1 MKKIGLMGGTF
12 NPIHYGHL
20 FLAENAYQQICL
32 DRILFIPSMNPPHKS
47 KTELISSE
55 HRANMVKLAIKDNPH
70 FKISMMEMQREG
82 TTYTA
87 DTLTILKEE
96 NPKIEYYFIVGADSF
111 FMLQNW
117 GKPQTIFDLCTIVVA
132 GRNLTPKNKMNQ
144 QLDFLTE
151 TYGAKVLF
159 LDMPN
164 IGISSAEI
172 RDRIVAKKGIHYYV
186 PEEVEAYINELHLY
200 EGHAKEQ

>member
-1 MKKIGLMGGTF
+1 MKKVGLMGGTF

-20 FLAENAYQQICL
+20 FLAENAYQQIGL
-32 DRILFIPSMNPPHKS
+32 DRILFMPSKNPPHKS
-47 KTELISSE
+47 KAELVSGD

-70 FKISMMEMQREG
+70 FKISMLELQREG

-96 NPKIEYYFIVGADSF
+96 NPQTEYYFIVGADSL
-111 FMLQNW
+111 FMMQNW
-117 GKPQTIFDLCTIVVA
+117 MNPQKIFDLCTIIAA
-132 GRNLTPKNKMNQ
+132 GRNLTPENKMNQ
-144 QLDFLTE
+144 QLDFLKE
-151 TYGAKVLF
+151 TYGAKILF

-172 RDRIVAKKGIHYYV
+172 RGRIGEKKGIRYYV
-186 PEEVEAYINELHLY
+186 PDEVEAYISELHLY
-200 EGHAKEQ
+200 EEYAKE